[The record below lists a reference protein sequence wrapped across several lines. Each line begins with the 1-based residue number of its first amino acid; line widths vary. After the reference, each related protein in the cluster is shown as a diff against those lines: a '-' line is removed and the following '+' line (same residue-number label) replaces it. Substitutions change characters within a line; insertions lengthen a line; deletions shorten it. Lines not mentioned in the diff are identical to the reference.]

1 MSPKY
6 FTLVLYT
13 IVVIFCNNLSAQ
25 VAAVRFTVKVPETTE
40 QGKTVFIAGSF
51 NYWHAGDSLYRMQQT
66 GDDIYS
72 ILLPLFENVEY
83 KYKYTLGNWD
93 RVEVALN
100 DSDITNRQFLA
111 VNGASNTDVVQ
122 KWKQPKKAADKP
134 ISPQLK
140 QINDLKDSATA
151 KMQLKLNEMIELLKP
166 FIANL
171 LQGNPDKRTY
181 NKLNKKAG
189 KKLNEIYLGVAQLFW
204 NVFATLTPEQKKT
217 IRNLIEN
224 NDSKEDYINRMMKA
238 IETTV
243 DSKK

>member
-13 IVVIFCNNLSAQ
+13 SVIIFCNNLSAQ
-25 VAAVRFTVKVPETTE
+25 VAAVKFSVKVPGAIEN
-40 QGKTVFIAGSF
+40 GKSVFIAGSF

-93 RVEVALN
+93 RVEVAMN

-111 VNGASNTDVVQ
+111 VNNASINDIVQ
-122 KWKQPKKAADKP
+122 KWKQPQKAGDKP

-151 KMQLKLNEMIELLKP
+151 KMQLKLNEMIGLLKP

-171 LQGNPDKRTY
+171 LQENPDKRTFD
-181 NKLNKKAG
+181 KLNKKAG

-204 NVFATLTPEQKKT
+204 DVFAALTPEQKKN
-217 IRNLIEN
+217 IRDLIEN
-224 NDSKEDYINRMMKA
+224 KDSKEDYINRMMKA

-243 DSKK
+243 DNNK